1 MSMAAALDLGGFIRQ
16 QLEDIEFPA
25 TTYDYGTVTASADG
39 VVAVRGITK
48 CRYGELI
55 AFENDAFGIV
65 LHLDNNVVRAAM
77 LNGEPAVG
85 SFCRGTGRAMQVP
98 VGDHLIGRVVD
109 AAGRALI
116 GETAKGKGLRPIEAE
131 APGIMMRS
139 KVDRALET
147 GILALDAMIPIG
159 RGQREL
165 IIGDRQTGKT
175 TIATDVILNQRG
187 KGVVCVYCA
196 IGQKASTVAQIVELF
211 ERTGAMDYTIV
222 VASTASDTAAMQY
235 IAPYAACAI
244 AEEFMYSGRDALVV
258 YDDLSKHA
266 VAYRTL
272 SLLLKRPPGREAYP
286 GDVFY
291 LHSRLLERSAQLD
304 KAHGGGSLTALPI
317 IETMSGDISAYI
329 PTNVISITDGQ
340 IYLESDL
347 FRSGVRPAVNV
358 GLSVS
363 RVGRSAQRPAVRS
376 LAGTLRLELAQYRE
390 LAVFAQFGSDL
401 DSATKKQLD
410 TGVRLVELLKQV
422 KQRPYALSEEA
433 ALLLAFQNG
442 IFQQTDTA
450 DMDDFIGALLNFLH
464 TGYAQQ
470 MQLVD
475 QRGTLEKPVES
486 MLLAGMKEF
495 VTDWLADKTPP
506 EGVASVSHS

>member
-1 MSMAAALDLGGFIRQ
+1 MRVDLDIGSFIRQ
-16 QLEDIEFPA
+16 QLAGLTFEP

-39 VVAVRGITK
+39 VVAVRGISD

-55 AFENDAFGIV
+55 AFENDRYGIV
-65 LHLDNNVVRAAM
+65 LHLDSTVIRAAM
-77 LNGEPAVG
+77 LNGEPSVG

-98 VGDHLIGRVVD
+98 VGEQLIGMVVD
-109 AAGRALI
+109 PTGRPLFGDADRS
-116 GETAKGKGLRPIEAE
+116 KRFRPIEAD
-131 APGIMMRS
+131 APSIIMRS
-139 KVDRALET
+139 KVERALET

-175 TIATDVILNQRG
+175 TVATDIILNQRG
-187 KGVVCVYCA
+187 KGMICIYCA
-196 IGQKASTVAQIVELF
+196 IGQKASTIAQIVELF
-211 ERTGAMDYTIV
+211 ERTGAMDYTLI
-222 VASTASDTAAMQY
+222 VASTASDSAAMQY

-244 AEEFMYSGRDALVV
+244 AEEFMYAGRDTLVV

-272 SLLLKRPPGREAYP
+272 SLLLHRPPGREAYP

-304 KAHGGGSLTALPI
+304 KAHGGGSMTALPI

-347 FRSGVRPAVNV
+347 FRAGVRPAVNV

-363 RVGRSAQRPAVRS
+363 RVGRSAQRPAMRAV
-376 LAGTLRLELAQYRE
+376 AGTLRLELAQYRE

-401 DSATKKQLD
+401 DAATKAQLD
-410 TGVRLVELLKQV
+410 AGARLVELLKQN
-422 KQRPYALSEEA
+422 KQQPLALSEEA
-433 ALLLAFQNG
+433 VLLLAFTEGVFAQVAVADVHAFVG
-442 IFQQTDTA
+442 ELLSYLHTAYTQQLQLIDRRGSL
-450 DMDDFIGALLNFLH
+450 DGRVRALL
-464 TGYAQQ
+464 A
-470 MQLVD
+470 
-475 QRGTLEKPVES
+475 
-486 MLLAGMKEF
+486 AGMKEF
-495 VTDWLADKTPP
+495 CATWKRT
-506 EGVASVSHS
+506 